1 MTGKTQIQLA
11 PNVVAQTYLYDDYED
26 GGVWWYTISFP
37 DGDDVDMDPHG
48 PFADEDEAIAA
59 ARAEDVPTQLAELA
73 DFVALRDENIES
85 WRAEFRR
92 RYGMAIT

>member
-11 PNVVAQTYLYDDYED
+11 PNVVANTYLYDAD
-26 GGVWWYTISFP
+26 GGWWYTISFP

-73 DFVALRDENIES
+73 EIDALRDEIVES
-85 WRAEFRR
+85 ERAEFRR
-92 RYGMAIT
+92 RYGMA